1 MDAELEIRVRQAQA
15 GERSAVEWLL
25 AREQQR
31 VYALAYHYVGA
42 GEAEDAAQEALIRIF
57 SKLNQ
62 LREPGQFRAWSAQ
75 VTANL
80 CRDRLRR
87 RTPATEPLELLQD
100 GPGREDDLGG
110 FELRAQLAKA
120 LQTLS
125 PLLRLPV
132 LLRDVE
138 QMSCDEVAA
147 ALEIPVGTVKSRL
160 HEARKKLKAWLTRQG
175 VSCS

>member
-15 GERSAVEWLL
+15 GDRCAVEWLL

-31 VYALAYHYVGA
+31 IYALAYHFLGPA
-42 GEAEDAAQEALIRIF
+42 EAEDAAQEALIRIF
-57 SKLNQ
+57 SKLRQ
-62 LREPGQFRAWSAQ
+62 VRDPGQFRSWSSR

-87 RTPATEPLELLQD
+87 RTPASEPLELLQEW
-100 GPGREDDLGG
+100 PGRADDLSG
-110 FELRAQLAKA
+110 FELRAQLARA
-120 LQTLS
+120 LRTLS
-125 PLLRLPV
+125 PLLRMPV

-138 QMSCDEVAA
+138 QMSCDEVAE

-175 VSCS
+175 VSCP